1 MKRVK
6 IKKDFFFSNSDE
18 IKFILGPCQIESRS
32 HALDICSEIDILSK
46 KLDFKYVYKSSFDK
60 ANRTSHISKR
70 GVGLKKGLDI
80 LAEVREKFNCA
91 VTTDVHDAQQI
102 KIVKEYIDIIQIPAF
117 LCRQTDLLI
126 EAGKSNLPVN
136 VKKGQFLSPWDM
148 ENVAK
153 KLLSTG
159 NKKILLTERGT
170 SFGYNNLVSDMRSL
184 VIMKK
189 TKLPII
195 FDATHSVQLP
205 GGKGNSSGGQSQ
217 FVSVLA
223 KAAVTTAISGI
234 FMETHENPAKAP
246 SDGPNMVPLK
256 KLGKL
261 IHSIKLYDNLSKNEL
276 I

>member
-1 MKRVK
+1 MKKVK
-6 IKKDFFFSNSDE
+6 IKKDFFFSNSEE

-46 KLDFKYVYKSSFDK
+46 KLNFKYIYKSSFDK
-60 ANRTSHISKR
+60 ANRTSHESKR

-80 LAEVREKFNCA
+80 LAEVGDKFNCP
-91 VTTDVHDAQQI
+91 VTTDVHDARQI
-102 KIVKEYIDIIQIPAF
+102 ETVKKYIDIIQIPAF

-148 ENVAK
+148 ENVVK

-159 NKKILLTERGT
+159 NNKVLLTERGT

-189 TKLPII
+189 TKFPII

-205 GGKGNSSGGQSQ
+205 GGKGNSSDGQSK

-234 FMETHENPAKAP
+234 FMETHDHPSKAP

>member
-1 MKRVK
+1 MRKVK
-6 IKKDFFFSNSDE
+6 IKNNFFFSNSEE
-18 IKFILGPCQIESRS
+18 IKFIIGPCQIESRS

-60 ANRTSHISKR
+60 ANRTSHKSKR

-80 LAEVREKFNCA
+80 LAEVGEKFGCA
-91 VTTDVHDAQQI
+91 VTTDVHDARQI
-102 KIVKEYIDIIQIPAF
+102 EKVKEYIDIIQIPAF

-126 EAGKSNLPVN
+126 EAGKSNLTIN

-148 ENVAK
+148 ENVANK
-153 KLLSTG
+153 ILSTG
-159 NKKILLTERGT
+159 NKKVLLTERGT
-170 SFGYNNLVSDMRSL
+170 TFGYNNLVSDMRSL

-205 GGKGNSSGGQSQ
+205 GGKGSSSDGQSK

-234 FMETHENPAKAP
+234 FMETHDDPKKAP

>member
-1 MKRVK
+1 
-6 IKKDFFFSNSDE
+6 
-18 IKFILGPCQIESRS
+18 
-32 HALDICSEIDILSK
+32 
-46 KLDFKYVYKSSFDK
+46 
-60 ANRTSHISKR
+60 
-70 GVGLKKGLDI
+70 
-80 LAEVREKFNCA
+80 
-91 VTTDVHDAQQI
+91 
-102 KIVKEYIDIIQIPAF
+102 
-117 LCRQTDLLI
+117 
-126 EAGKSNLPVN
+126 
-136 VKKGQFLSPWDM
+136 M
-148 ENVAK
+148 ENVANK
-153 KLLSTG
+153 ILSTG
-159 NKKILLTERGT
+159 NKKVLLTERGT

-205 GGKGNSSGGQSQ
+205 GGKGNSSDGQSK

-223 KAAVTTAISGI
+223 KAAVTTAISGV
-234 FMETHENPAKAP
+234 FMETHDDPRKAP